1 MTIKET
7 VMALFN
13 FRRKEE
19 AVPATGSLEPFLK
32 G

>member
-1 MTIKET
+1 MTLPVALKET

-19 AVPATGSLEPFLK
+19 AAPAAGSA
-32 G
+32 